1 MESIGALSK
10 KLSDYL
16 DPKKVKQVNKAYN
29 FACEAHSGQFRSSGD
44 PYVTHPIAVASI
56 LSSFRMDEDSL
67 SAAMLHD
74 VIEDTGIPKSVIEE
88 NFNKEVAELVDGVSK
103 LDKLSISS
111 RNEAEAENLQK
122 MVLAMSK
129 DIRVIVV
136 KLADRLHNM
145 RTLLY
150 LSREKQL
157 KIAKETLE
165 IYAPIAHR
173 IGMNNVYRELEDLA
187 FKVIYPTRYERL
199 TAAVKK
205 NRGGQKRT
213 LNRIQKELSK
223 KLLDQGIPALVEG
236 REKHVYSIYRKMK
249 QRQRSFEEIMDVYAI
264 KIIVDTPENCYRTIG
279 HIHSLYKP
287 VEGRFKDYIAIPKSN
302 GYQSLHTG
310 VVGLKGF
317 PVEVQIKT
325 QEMNDMAENGIASH
339 WLYKSGNQSD
349 TSPQIRARRW
359 VAGLLEMRDNYEST
373 EEFIESVKTDIFPD
387 EIYVFTPQGKI
398 IEMSGGSTAID
409 FAYAVHTDI
418 GHHCRACRINRRL
431 APLSVPLESGQTVEI
446 LTEKVPQTSPAWLN
460 FAVTPRARNSIR
472 HYLSNLKTSEARKFG
487 KKLLD
492 QSLANMGIKLRD
504 IEKTD
509 LRKVLNNI
517 GVRSLNRLL
526 EEIGLGLRVGNIV
539 AQQITGFLKGNHKV
553 EEKDMVP
560 LEITGSEGLIVNYAV
575 CCKPIPGDSVIG
587 HFTAERG
594 LVVHQ
599 ERCKNILSVREDPQ
613 QCFPV
618 NWGEPSGRSFNAQ
631 IKVVGR
637 DEPGLLANL
646 ASVITSQE
654 TNIASIQTTEINTGM
669 HEFVL
674 DLEVSDRLH
683 LSKILRKIRTLN
695 NIVSVSRIHD
705 WEMRQATACL
715 LYTSPSP
722 RD

>member
-16 DPKKVKQVNKAYN
+16 DPKKVKQVNQAYN
-29 FACEAHSGQFRSSGD
+29 FACEAHSGQYRSSGD

-88 NFNKEVAELVDGVSK
+88 KFNKEVADLVDGVSK
-103 LDKLSISS
+103 LDKLSITS
-111 RNEAEAENLQK
+111 RTQAEAENLQK

-150 LSREKQL
+150 LDREKQL
-157 KIAKETLE
+157 KIARETLE

-187 FKVIYPTRYERL
+187 FKIIYPTRHERL
-199 TAAVKK
+199 KAAVKK

-213 LNRIQKELSK
+213 LNKIQKELNK
-223 KLLDQGIPALVEG
+223 KLLDQGIPAYVEG
-236 REKHVYSIYRKMK
+236 REKHIYSIYRKMK
-249 QRQRSFEEIMDVYAI
+249 KRQRSFEEIMDVYAI
-264 KIIVDTPENCYRTIG
+264 KIIVDTPENCYKTLG
-279 HIHSLYKP
+279 HIHNLYKP

-317 PVEVQIKT
+317 PIEVQIKT

-349 TSPQIRARRW
+349 TSPQIRARKW
-359 VAGLLEMRDNYEST
+359 VAGLLEMRDNFEST

-409 FAYAVHTDI
+409 FAYAVHTDV
-418 GHHCRACRINRRL
+418 GHHCKACRINRRL
-431 APLSVPLESGQTVEI
+431 APLSVPLESGQTIEI
-446 LTEKVPQTSPAWLN
+446 LTDKVPQTSPAWLN
-460 FAVTPRARNSIR
+460 FAITPRARNSIR

-487 KKLLD
+487 KKLLE
-492 QSLANMGIKLRD
+492 QSLANTDIKLRD
-504 IEKTD
+504 IDKKD

-539 AQQITGFLKGNHKV
+539 AQQITGFLKKTNDLKSSEV
-553 EEKDMVP
+553 VP

-594 LVVHQ
+594 LVIHQ
-599 ERCKNILSVREDPQ
+599 ERCKNILSVRENPQ

-618 NWGEPSGRSFNAQ
+618 NWGEPTGRSFNAQ
-631 IKVVGR
+631 IKVVGK

-646 ASVITSQE
+646 ASSITSQDA
-654 TNIASIQTTEINTGM
+654 NIASIQTTEINTGI

-674 DLEVSDRLH
+674 ELEVTDRLH
-683 LSKILRKIRTLN
+683 LSKILRKIRSLS

-705 WEMRQATACL
+705 WEMRQAQAL
-715 LYTSPSP
+715 H
-722 RD
+722 

>member
-16 DPKKVKQVNKAYN
+16 DPKKVQQVNKAYN

-74 VIEDTGIPKSVIEE
+74 VIEDTGVPKSIIEKK
-88 NFNKEVAELVDGVSK
+88 FNKEVAELVDGVSK
-103 LDKLSISS
+103 LDKLSIAS
-111 RNEAEAENLQK
+111 RTEAQAENLQK

-150 LSREKQL
+150 LNRDKQL

-187 FKVIYPTRYERL
+187 FKIIYPTRYERL

-213 LNRIQKELSK
+213 LNKIQKELSK
-223 KLLDQGIPALVEG
+223 KLLDQGIPSLVEG
-236 REKHVYSIYRKMK
+236 REKHIYSIYRKMK
-249 QRQRSFEEIMDVYAI
+249 KRHRSFEEIMDVYAI
-264 KIIVDTPENCYRTIG
+264 KIIVDTPENCYRTLG

-339 WLYKSGNQSD
+339 WLYKSGNKSD
-349 TSPQIRARRW
+349 TSPQIKARRW
-359 VAGLLEMRDNYEST
+359 IAGLLEMRDNYEST

-409 FAYAVHTDI
+409 FAYAVHTDV
-418 GHHCRACRINRRL
+418 GHHCRACRINKRL

-460 FAVTPRARNSIR
+460 FAITPRARNSIR

-492 QSLANMGIKLRD
+492 QSLANMNIKLRD
-504 IEKTD
+504 IEKD
-509 LRKVLNNI
+509 ELRNVLNKI

-539 AQQITGFLKGNHKV
+539 AQQIIGFLKDKHEV
-553 EEKDMVP
+553 KDNEIVP

-587 HFTAERG
+587 HFTAEKG

-618 NWGEPSGRSFNAQ
+618 NWGESTGRFFRVQ
-631 IKVVGR
+631 IKVIAR

-646 ASVITSQE
+646 AAAITSQE
-654 TNIASIQTTEINTGM
+654 TNIASIQTMETNTGM
-669 HEFVL
+669 HEFIL

-683 LSKILRKIRTLN
+683 LSKILRKARTLN
-695 NIVSVSRIHD
+695 NIVSVNRIHD
-705 WEMRQATACL
+705 WEMRQATAMH
-715 LYTSPSP
+715 
-722 RD
+722 

>member
-16 DPKKVKQVNKAYN
+16 DPKKVKQVNQAYN
-29 FACEAHSGQFRSSGD
+29 FACEAHSGQYRSSGD

-74 VIEDTGIPKSVIEE
+74 VIEDTGIPKSVIEKK
-88 NFNKEVAELVDGVSK
+88 FNKEVANLVDGVSK

-111 RNEAEAENLQK
+111 RTEAEAENLQK

-150 LSREKQL
+150 LNREKQL
-157 KIAKETLE
+157 KIARETLE

-199 TAAVKK
+199 KAAVKK

-213 LNRIQKELSK
+213 LNKIQKELNK
-223 KLLDQGIPALVEG
+223 KLLDQGIPAFVEG
-236 REKHVYSIYRKMK
+236 REKHIYSIYRKMK
-249 QRQRSFEEIMDVYAI
+249 KRQRSFEEIMDVYAI
-264 KIIVDTPENCYRTIG
+264 KIIVDTPENCYRTLG
-279 HIHSLYKP
+279 HIHNLYKP

-317 PVEVQIKT
+317 PIEVQIKT

-349 TSPQIRARRW
+349 TSPQIRARKW
-359 VAGLLEMRDNYEST
+359 VAGLLEMRDNFDST

-398 IEMSGGSTAID
+398 IEMSGGSTPID

-418 GHHCRACRINRRL
+418 GHHCKACRINRRL

-446 LTEKVPQTSPAWLN
+446 LTDKVPQTSPAWLN
-460 FAVTPRARNSIR
+460 FATTPRARNSIR

-487 KKLLD
+487 KKLLE
-492 QSLANMGIKLRD
+492 QSLANMDIKLRD
-504 IEKTD
+504 IDKKD

-526 EEIGLGLRVGNIV
+526 EEIGLGLRIGNIV
-539 AQQITGFLKGNHKV
+539 AQQIIGFLKETSNHKAS
-553 EEKDMVP
+553 EIVP

-599 ERCKNILSVREDPQ
+599 ERCKNILSVREDRQ
-613 QCFPV
+613 QCFPI
-618 NWGEPSGRSFNAQ
+618 NWGEPAGRLFNAQ
-631 IKVVGR
+631 IKVVGK

-654 TNIASIQTTEINTGM
+654 TNIASIQTEINTGM

-674 DLEVSDRLH
+674 DLEVIDRLH
-683 LSKILRKIRTLN
+683 LSKILRKIRSLS

-705 WEMRQATACL
+705 WEMRQAQAL
-715 LYTSPSP
+715 H
-722 RD
+722 

>member
-16 DPKKVKQVNKAYN
+16 DPKKVRQVNKAYD

-74 VIEDTGIPKSVIEE
+74 VIEDTGIPKAIIEKK
-88 NFNKEVAELVDGVSK
+88 FNRDVANLVDGVSK
-103 LDKLSISS
+103 LDKLSISN
-111 RNEAEAENLQK
+111 RTEAEAENLQK

-145 RTLLY
+145 RTLMY
-150 LSREKQL
+150 LNREKQI

-173 IGMNNVYRELEDLA
+173 IGMNNLYRELEDLA
-187 FKVIYPTRYERL
+187 FKVIYPKRYERL
-199 TAAVKK
+199 TSAVKK
-205 NRGGQKRT
+205 NRGGQKRI
-213 LNRIQKELSK
+213 LNKIQKELSK
-223 KLLDQGIPALVEG
+223 RLLDQGIPALVEG
-236 REKHVYSIYRKMK
+236 REKHTYSIYRKMK
-249 QRQRSFEEIMDVYAI
+249 ERHRSFEEIMDVYAI

-279 HIHSLYKP
+279 HIHNLYKP

-339 WLYKSGNQSD
+339 WLYKSGDKSD
-349 TSPQIRARRW
+349 YNPQIRARRW
-359 VAGLLEMRDNYEST
+359 VAGLLEMRENYDST
-373 EEFIESVKTDIFPD
+373 EEFIDSIKTDIFPD

-398 IEMSGGSTAID
+398 IEMSSGSTAID

-418 GHHCRACRINRRL
+418 GHHCRACRINKRL
-431 APLSVPLESGQTVEI
+431 APLSVPLESGQTIEI

-460 FAVTPRARNSIR
+460 FAVTPRARNGIR

-492 QSLANMGIKLRD
+492 QSLTNMGIKLRE
-504 IEKTD
+504 IEKNE
-509 LRKVLNNI
+509 LRKVLKNI
-517 GVRSLNRLL
+517 GVRSLNKLL
-526 EEIGLGLRVGNIV
+526 EEIGLGQRVGNIV
-539 AQQITGFLKGNHKV
+539 AQQITGFLKDDDIEHK
-553 EEKDMVP
+553 EIVP
-560 LEITGSEGLIVNYAV
+560 LEITGSEGLIVNYAI

-594 LVVHQ
+594 LVIHQ

-618 NWGEPSGRSFNAQ
+618 NWGKPSGRSFLVQ
-631 IKVVGR
+631 IKVIAR

-646 ASVITSQE
+646 AAVITSLE
-654 TNIASIQTTEINTGM
+654 TT
-669 HEFVL
+669 
-674 DLEVSDRLH
+674 
-683 LSKILRKIRTLN
+683 
-695 NIVSVSRIHD
+695 
-705 WEMRQATACL
+705 
-715 LYTSPSP
+715 
-722 RD
+722 